1 VQDIE
6 IRAEIPAPPVAVWK
20 VLEDHAGYA
29 KWAGFHEVVVRQP
42 GDPPPNGLGAI
53 RVLRRSGVAIEE
65 EIIGYEPPRRLEYA
79 LTAGLPVRDYRAEV
93 VLEPAGL
100 GTQLVWRA
108 RFRPLVPGTGG
119 LLRRILARS
128 LQSMVDA
135 LVRQA
140 GAAPGVPPRYTPTPL
155 PPPPEITR

>member
-6 IRAEIPAPPVAVWK
+6 IRAEIPASPVAVWK

-29 KWAGFHEVVVRQP
+29 KWAGFHEAVVRQP

-65 EIIGYEPPRRLEYA
+65 EITAYEPPRRLEYS
-79 LTAGLPVRDYRAEV
+79 LTAGLPVRDHRAEI
-93 VLEPAGL
+93 LREPTAS
-100 GTQLVWRA
+100 GTALVWRT
-108 RFRPLVPGTGG
+108 RFRPLVPGTGS
-119 LLRRILARS
+119 LLRRLLERS
-128 LQSMVDA
+128 LRTMVQA

-140 GAAPGVPPRYTPTPL
+140 GAAPGDPPRYTPTLL
-155 PPPPEITR
+155 PPSP